1 MITYRPAT
9 PFDIPSIVKFQIEMA
24 HETEGLALDFETCSK
39 GVSSV
44 FESDSQ
50 FARYFVAEIEGRV
63 IGSLMIT
70 YEWSDWRN
78 GVVWWIQSLY
88 VSPNYRGKG
97 VFKGLFNHIQT
108 IVSADPKIKGVRLY
122 VDTRNKSAQHVYEKL
137 GMIGDH
143 YRVFEAMK

>member
-1 MITYRPAT
+1 MFTYRPAT
-9 PFDIPSIVKFQIEMA
+9 PADIPSIVQFQIAMA
-24 HETEGLALDFETCSK
+24 LETEGLELDLDICTK
-39 GVSSV
+39 GVASV
-44 FESDSQ
+44 FESDFQ
-50 FARYFVAEIEGRV
+50 FARYFVAESEDKV

-88 VSPNYRGKG
+88 VSPDYRRVG
-97 VFKGLFNHIQT
+97 VFKGLFNYIQK

-122 VDTRNKSAQHVYEKL
+122 VDTRNKSAQQVYEKI

-143 YRVFEAMK
+143 YTVFEAMK